1 MQGLSLEFMAI
12 SSNNN
17 CDGLEPLK
25 IEDQILD
32 QFSKSISQI
41 NSSIYFYKLEEQKIL
56 KEIGKAKQICLN
68 IKPNLFAVI
77 LNKLSN
83 MKFKET
89 VLQME
94 SIQSKKEVKC
104 NRNRN
109 SNNCARLNI
118 LRDRQKINSTSQIIH
133 FDENN
138 NRVQVENE
146 LKKKNNIS
154 GAEFK
159 KIAGEKTNLKI
170 QSNQNKSLK
179 VIFNQIRSIISNQN
193 DKVIRNLSQCQLNK
207 LVNKILL
214 KKEGKLQKFLQKLEV
229 TLNNEKVQLL
239 GGSSREEMES
249 QEFQYQNDLTI
260 PKKKKKYSKYNQLN
274 KLPKEVFKRKQI
286 EDEICKELISQGDQ
300 LIEQLCEK
308 YYQTQNIKNLNSQ
321 QLEQQQQQQQSQF
334 QQLQKINNNL
344 TFSQQD
350 INEPLQIINEDYQQN
365 SQFNQ
370 NNCNFIGEIISQ
382 KYEES
387 QTLSEQAQQPQQ
399 FQIDQPQIQNQK
411 AERNIDESSLKL
423 LMSIFKIGDHI
434 NSGGE
439 ADIYAHPEL
448 TDIAY
453 RIICINDSDL
463 EQQLQELI
471 NIKQFQQEQS
481 ILGINVSH
489 LVKDKKNQKNYIIH
503 IMQKCQMSLKNEL
516 KQQNFQYTLSQ
527 FLKIIFDNLNFL
539 IALRIKYIYH
549 SDIKPDNILKE
560 KNQYFFSDFGISQM
574 ISFFNPFNKADSFTE
589 YYLPK
594 QIKNRPF
601 YHDIFSIG
609 KVIELLLKKL
619 VGYDE
624 IKKSF
629 ENLVK
634 ELCCDDDNYER
645 IDCFQLPNKFINA
658 LINSANLYDQN
669 LVNFFEDY
677 LKQVENHLVLNKE
690 SKIFKY
696 EPQYQQAE
704 IALQIVSNKNLN
716 MSLNQSRL
724 EVIKLKAL
732 QTKCLILFKRKDYGK
747 SIDCIKQILANEFQ
761 DQNCQDTL
769 ISTIRITI
777 KLLLKFKIN
786 FSENN
791 QDKLQKILKTPKLH
805 KSKEMIELQIK
816 MFEFQLY
823 YPEKIQRD
831 ISEFLQNLENRDES
845 EQINTIYK
853 LIIKQ
858 IKYLAHK
865 NVYRFQFYNLFE
877 KIYHI
882 NFDNNLYY
890 YQKLLKKIGLY
901 LYKYFYKNNINDIQ
915 FYHLFKNEILI
926 LPKIICKYFLIQN
939 STSLEISF
947 DKDAWKLFSVIQNIQ
962 QNNHYYEQYDEKSK
976 KLINDLILK
985 YDKDIP
991 SNKTVDVQKQLPY
1004 IEYEYF
1010 NQIFSKF
1017 NQKQQQDKEQGQSK
1031 LINLD
1036 LNYEKYE
1043 NLVQQI
1049 NSIQQNLKQK
1059 YEKAKVNDK
1068 IINQSNKTEIEP
1080 QSHFQCD
1087 FIQYFDSEEFTLEF
1101 IGSQQQF
1108 ISSIDSFQIFQAQP
1122 DQDDLKKYLNQQL
1135 NIEKQQS
1142 TSSTVQ
1148 SSSLTIDL
1156 INPTYINKIL
1166 FRAFTY
1172 YCNNQQVVTQ
1182 MNLKLSDKSMSQE
1195 QISCL
1200 TSSISKLKF
1209 LKSFKLSLVD
1219 FKKTQ
1224 YFDLYLETIMNSLL
1238 QNAEKIIELNLNFEQ
1253 NEIEIESSS
1262 KIRNIIEKFINLKSF
1277 TLILNP
1283 GHEGEINHIA
1293 LSLSKLKNLTELNLY
1308 LDEYFFDDSGA
1319 KYIADILLECQNI
1332 NIFSLQL
1339 NHSMISFE
1347 GVMEIVKALESCQN
1361 LSHLTLYLY
1370 GTLMY
1375 EYKHLVVEGIANS
1388 IIMCQNL
1395 THISLDLKNKD
1406 IGSEQ
1411 ACFLANALLECQKIT
1426 SLNLYLNQNNLDVEG
1441 TKHIT
1446 KIFKGNENITKL
1458 TLSLDQ
1464 FTINDEAFQSVSQA
1478 LGYCPNISDL
1488 TLYFNKNRISSQG
1501 VQLFAQS
1508 LQKLQSINK
1517 LYLKL
1522 EDNYIGSNGIQ
1533 IISNSLENCQNIKQ
1547 LELYLEGN
1555 KISSEQAEKLQKS
1568 LNGNQNIK
1576 LMLKLE
1582 EQENNDIAKNIRN
1595 NNEYLEEKK
1604 FPVFLNKKII
1614 KLEIIQNLIKSLKDF
1629 QNFPIQK
1636 LNIRL
1641 HQDYSEGENE
1651 DLSDYY
1657 LGLNTNSNDELEYQF
1672 INQIFVKGKALTE
1685 LYLDLQ
1691 MAFFFEQ
1698 YNLYVA
1704 EVLTK
1709 YRDVNYLNIEIN
1721 EMTKPFDKG
1730 ALKIIEMLK
1739 KYPKLTHLSLSFN
1752 QKPQRY
1758 FYKYQ
1763 IANYISKDIDDNISK
1778 LVAESISNTLTEHLN
1793 LQQLILKL
1801 NQNSIGSQGA
1811 NYIGQALID
1820 LKNLENLSLGL

>member
-1 MQGLSLEFMAI
+1 MEMIGFKLSKPQRKMNFLKKLIAILLVCCCCFIQESRAETFNNVLKYECSLNYGNGLQKQIIDLSKELYTCISFSDDVKDYIKHYDNLSEDKKNVYQIYSYFQNNPENLTIIYRTTGLIQYLLYKKFSEQTSSCGDKVNAKRLGSYDKCLYCVGSSECYKQSGQLFTEVSELYPIPKPGTEKRSSLNTANSSTSSIQVKQGLLLTKLKNRILMNSKNSLEIIKLLSLIIALVCSCFIQESNADTFNDVLQNKCSVSYGENFDRQI
-12 SSNNN
+12 SDFSFLQYTCYFYNEN
-17 CDGLEPLK
+17 
-25 IEDQILD
+25 IEDYIKNFSSQSEEKQNAYNAYIYFKKNTENLYLQYYSTTLTQHLLYKKFSEQTSTCGDKFVASKLSSYDKCFFCQGNKVCDRKKKQINVDLD
-32 QFSKSISQI
+32 KTFTLINQCSVNYGKNLDDQITAFTGLQYKCIYYYEYIEDFINNFDQLSEQKKDAYNVYSYFQKNPDNLKLEYSYTGLAQYLLYKKYSELTSSCGDKTTAKRLGPYDKCFYCQGATLCEKIDNQI
-41 NSSIYFYKLEEQKIL
+41 NSQLEI
-56 KEIGKAKQICLN
+56 
-68 IKPNLFAVI
+68 
-77 LNKLSN
+77 
-83 MKFKET
+83 
-89 VLQME
+89 
-94 SIQSKKEVKC
+94 
-104 NRNRN
+104 
-109 SNNCARLNI
+109 
-118 LRDRQKINSTSQIIH
+118 
-133 FDENN
+133 
-138 NRVQVENE
+138 
-146 LKKKNNIS
+146 
-154 GAEFK
+154 
-159 KIAGEKTNLKI
+159 
-170 QSNQNKSLK
+170 
-179 VIFNQIRSIISNQN
+179 
-193 DKVIRNLSQCQLNK
+193 
-207 LVNKILL
+207 NKILL

-471 NIKQFQQEQS
+471 NIKQF
-481 ILGINVSH
+481 
-489 LVKDKKNQKNYIIH
+489 
-503 IMQKCQMSLKNEL
+503 
-516 KQQNFQYTLSQ
+516 
-527 FLKIIFDNLNFL
+527 
-539 IALRIKYIYH
+539 
-549 SDIKPDNILKE
+549 
-560 KNQYFFSDFGISQM
+560 
-574 ISFFNPFNKADSFTE
+574 
-589 YYLPK
+589 
-594 QIKNRPF
+594 
-601 YHDIFSIG
+601 
-609 KVIELLLKKL
+609 
-619 VGYDE
+619 
-624 IKKSF
+624 
-629 ENLVK
+629 
-634 ELCCDDDNYER
+634 
-645 IDCFQLPNKFINA
+645 
-658 LINSANLYDQN
+658 
-669 LVNFFEDY
+669 
-677 LKQVENHLVLNKE
+677 
-690 SKIFKY
+690 
-696 EPQYQQAE
+696 
-704 IALQIVSNKNLN
+704 
-716 MSLNQSRL
+716 
-724 EVIKLKAL
+724 
-732 QTKCLILFKRKDYGK
+732 
-747 SIDCIKQILANEFQ
+747 
-761 DQNCQDTL
+761 
-769 ISTIRITI
+769 
-777 KLLLKFKIN
+777 
-786 FSENN
+786 
-791 QDKLQKILKTPKLH
+791 
-805 KSKEMIELQIK
+805 
-816 MFEFQLY
+816 
-823 YPEKIQRD
+823 
-831 ISEFLQNLENRDES
+831 
-845 EQINTIYK
+845 
-853 LIIKQ
+853 
-858 IKYLAHK
+858 
-865 NVYRFQFYNLFE
+865 
-877 KIYHI
+877 
-882 NFDNNLYY
+882 
-890 YQKLLKKIGLY
+890 
-901 LYKYFYKNNINDIQ
+901 
-915 FYHLFKNEILI
+915 
-926 LPKIICKYFLIQN
+926 
-939 STSLEISF
+939 
-947 DKDAWKLFSVIQNIQ
+947 
-962 QNNHYYEQYDEKSK
+962 
-976 KLINDLILK
+976 
-985 YDKDIP
+985 
-991 SNKTVDVQKQLPY
+991 
-1004 IEYEYF
+1004 
-1010 NQIFSKF
+1010 
-1017 NQKQQQDKEQGQSK
+1017 
-1031 LINLD
+1031 
-1036 LNYEKYE
+1036 
-1043 NLVQQI
+1043 
-1049 NSIQQNLKQK
+1049 
-1059 YEKAKVNDK
+1059 
-1068 IINQSNKTEIEP
+1068 
-1080 QSHFQCD
+1080 
-1087 FIQYFDSEEFTLEF
+1087 
-1101 IGSQQQF
+1101 
-1108 ISSIDSFQIFQAQP
+1108 
-1122 DQDDLKKYLNQQL
+1122 
-1135 NIEKQQS
+1135 
-1142 TSSTVQ
+1142 
-1148 SSSLTIDL
+1148 
-1156 INPTYINKIL
+1156 
-1166 FRAFTY
+1166 
-1172 YCNNQQVVTQ
+1172 
-1182 MNLKLSDKSMSQE
+1182 
-1195 QISCL
+1195 
-1200 TSSISKLKF
+1200 
-1209 LKSFKLSLVD
+1209 
-1219 FKKTQ
+1219 
-1224 YFDLYLETIMNSLL
+1224 
-1238 QNAEKIIELNLNFEQ
+1238 
-1253 NEIEIESSS
+1253 
-1262 KIRNIIEKFINLKSF
+1262 
-1277 TLILNP
+1277 
-1283 GHEGEINHIA
+1283 
-1293 LSLSKLKNLTELNLY
+1293 
-1308 LDEYFFDDSGA
+1308 
-1319 KYIADILLECQNI
+1319 
-1332 NIFSLQL
+1332 
-1339 NHSMISFE
+1339 
-1347 GVMEIVKALESCQN
+1347 
-1361 LSHLTLYLY
+1361 Y

-1426 SLNLYLNQNNLDVEG
+1426 SLNLYLN
-1441 TKHIT
+1441 
-1446 KIFKGNENITKL
+1446 
-1458 TLSLDQ
+1458 Q